1 MTAKWRESPV
11 KVRVSS
17 NGKDAMESLAPF
29 GVCNPTLPVRL
40 FSFGDNM
47 DEVVIESIMAFI
59 AIFSL
64 TSWIPQI
71 ARMLERKQTDDFSLW
86 TTLILLFCN
95 ASWWLYAIYIESVS
109 FFIQQTLTLVM
120 LICFGLIIIRYRT
133 TSLLFKSKE
142 PLNRVTVVED
152 TWQND

>member
-1 MTAKWRESPV
+1 
-11 KVRVSS
+11 
-17 NGKDAMESLAPF
+17 
-29 GVCNPTLPVRL
+29 
-40 FSFGDNM
+40 M
-47 DEVVIESIMAFI
+47 DGVVIESIMAFI

-120 LICFGLIIIRYRT
+120 LIWFGLIIIRYRT
-133 TSLLFKSKE
+133 TSLLFKAKE